1 MNMLPRRNGRERM
14 ADRLTIFDDVFTLG
28 DRAER
33 KFMPARHRLR
43 QFDDRAFQLNA
54 LSGSQ
59 IAQRHRHVI
68 LLVNLYR
75 TLHKPVPDNGYASS
89 MAK

>member
-1 MNMLPRRNGRERM
+1 MNMLPGPDSHERV
-14 ADRLTIFDDVFTLG
+14 ADRLAIFDDVLALG

-33 KFMPARHRLR
+33 KLVPARHRLR
-43 QFDDRAFQLNA
+43 QRKGYACQLNRF
-54 LSGSQ
+54 SGSQ